1 MAKDPYR
8 YFRIEAQELLEQLG
22 KGVLDLEKSAGAPA
36 LVPRLLRLTH
46 TFKGAARVVK
56 QREIADQAHAIEGML
71 APFRDERTTVPRERI
86 DAVLRLLDGI
96 GGLVSTLAL
105 PAGDA
110 AAHEGSGPDSGP
122 RPAPTGT
129 PHAGAAQTVR
139 ADIAEM
145 DGLLDG
151 LAETHSRLRS
161 LRAGLN
167 PMERARHLA
176 HALAEQRS
184 PRLRREGGHAPAG
197 DGAHAMADEL
207 RGILGRFERGLSTSL
222 DQMDRELRQVRTLA
236 QQLRLVPA
244 QTLFTALERAARD
257 AAQAL
262 GKEVAFEGRGGA
274 VRLDAPVLDVVQG
287 ALLQVVNNA
296 VAHGIEP
303 GAQRLAAGKPARGRV
318 TLEVQR
324 RGTRIAFICSDDGAG
339 IDLEAVRHEARRKGL
354 LPAQGGD
361 ADEQALLGLLL
372 GGGISTSAAVTEV
385 SGRGIGL
392 DLAREAAQRL
402 GGDVHVSTAARQGTR
417 VELQVPLSMASV
429 QVLVVQCEGISV
441 AIALDAVR
449 RSLRLPAAHI
459 ARAAQGETLLHD
471 GAMIPFL
478 ALTRA
483 LGHDTQ
489 AAHDPR
495 PARAAWSVLVIEGA
509 AGVAAIGID
518 RVAEATS
525 VVLRPLP
532 ALAPASP
539 LVAGAFLDA
548 DGNPQLVLDT
558 NALVALALR
567 ADAPAPQPERLR
579 HCVLVVDDSLTTRML
594 EQSILESAGF
604 EVDLA
609 ASAEEALEQTRRK
622 DYALFLV
629 DVEMPGMDGFTF
641 IERVRADPALQRIP
655 AMLVTSRASAQDRQR
670 GAAAG
675 AQGYIVKSEFDQSD
689 FLGQIHRLVARA

>member
-8 YFRIEAQELLEQLG
+8 YFRVEAQELLEQLG
-22 KGVLDLEKSAGAPA
+22 KGLLDLEKQAGASR
-36 LVPRLLRLTH
+36 LVAPLLRLTH

-71 APFRDERTTVPRERI
+71 SPFRDEGMTVPRDRI

-96 GGLVSTLAL
+96 SGLVSALAL
-105 PAGDA
+105 PAGEAVARDGA
-110 AAHEGSGPDSGP
+110 DSGP

-129 PHAGAAQTVR
+129 SHAGVAPGGAPQTVR

-161 LRAGLN
+161 LRAGLS

-184 PRLRREGGHAPAG
+184 PRLRREGGHTPAG

-262 GKEVAFEGRGGA
+262 GKEVVFDGLGGA
-274 VRLDAPVLDVVQG
+274 VRLDAPVLDAVQG
-287 ALLQVVNNA
+287 ALLQVVSNA
-296 VAHGIEP
+296 VAHGVEP
-303 GAQRLAAGKPARGRV
+303 RAQRQAAGKPAAGRV
-318 TLEVQR
+318 ALEVQR
-324 RGTRIAFICSDDGAG
+324 RGTRVAFICSDDGAG
-339 IDLEAVRHEARRKGL
+339 IDLDAVRREARRKDL

-372 GGGISTSAAVTEV
+372 RGGISTSAAVTEV

-392 DLAREAAQRL
+392 DLAREAAERL
-402 GGDVHVSTAARQGTR
+402 GGSIHVTTRARQGTR
-417 VELQVPLSMASV
+417 VELLVPLSMASV
-429 QVLVVQCEGISV
+429 PALVVQCADTAV

-449 RSLRLPAAHI
+449 RSLRLPAAQI
-459 ARAAQGETLLHD
+459 ARAAQGQTVLHE
-471 GAMIPFL
+471 GRAIPFL
-478 ALTRA
+478 ALSQA
-483 LGHDTQ
+483 LGHE
-489 AAHDPR
+489 AP
-495 PARAAWSVLVIEGA
+495 PARASWSILVLEGVD
-509 AGVAAIGID
+509 GLAAIGID
-518 RVAEATS
+518 RVVEATS

-532 ALAPASP
+532 PLTPASP

-548 DGNPQLVLDT
+548 DGNPRLVLDA

-567 ADAPAPQPERLR
+567 ADAPAQQPARAR

-655 AMLVTSRASAQDRQR
+655 AMLVTSRSSAQDRQR

-675 AQGYIVKSEFDQSD
+675 AQGYVVKSEFDQTD
-689 FLGQIHRLVARA
+689 FLGQIRRLVARA